1 MKPMS
6 LAAAFRRI
14 SGLTGLSRIL
24 GFLRDIA
31 FAAFLGAGPA
41 ADAFLV
47 ALKLPN
53 MFRRLTAEGALANAF
68 VPSFAEARAGEGPGP
83 AMRLAGEVQTTVLV
97 ALVVLVLIGE
107 AMMPSVIALLAPGFV
122 DTPGRLDAAVRLA
135 RVTFPYLPMISLVA
149 FWAALANAHDRFS
162 AAALMPVI
170 FNICLIAGAVAIPVY
185 GSASAG
191 QPVAGSPMGDA
202 AMPLALALLVAGGL
216 QLVFMGGVL
225 IRAGIMPGWHLPRL
239 VPAARRMWRRFVTA
253 SAGAVAMQ
261 INLIVDLVLASL
273 IGVGAISWLYYA
285 DRIVQL
291 PLGVIGIALGTAL
304 LPRLSAQFRADDL
317 APVRQTLADAVTF
330 ASFFV
335 LPASVALVMIGP
347 DIITGLFRYG
357 AFSMAD
363 AQASGLAVAAY
374 AIGLP
379 GHLLV
384 KILQPAFYANH
395 RPGLVLAV
403 SVAMVTAN
411 IILSLSLMPHFGHV
425 GLALAT
431 SISGILAAVAL
442 MVAAMRAGYVGALPG
457 AILMRICAAC
467 GAMVAMLAG
476 LDLLLPPVGAALR
489 MAVLVGGGGTA
500 FLITAILVR
509 AVPRQLIRG

>member
-68 VPSFAEARAGEGPGP
+68 VPSFAEVRDADGSGP
-83 AMRLAGEVQTTVLV
+83 AMRLAGEVQTTLLLVLTG
-97 ALVVLVLIGE
+97 LVVTGE
-107 AMMPSVIALLAPGFV
+107 IMMPSVIALLAPGFV
-122 DTPGRLDAAVRLA
+122 ETPDRLDAAVRLA

-170 FNICLIAGAVAIPVY
+170 FNICLIAGAVLIPVY
-185 GSASAG
+185 GSASAE
-191 QPVAGSPMGDA
+191 QLVAGAPMGER
-202 AMPLALALLVAGGL
+202 AMPLALGLLVAGVL
-216 QLVFMGGVL
+216 QLVFIGAVL
-225 IRAGIMPGWHLPRL
+225 IRAGIMPAWYLPQL
-239 VPAARRMWRRFVTA
+239 APAARRMWRRFVTA

-317 APVRQTLADAVTF
+317 APVRQTLADAMTF

-363 AQASGLAVAAY
+363 AHASGVALAAY

-379 GHLLV
+379 GHFLV
-384 KILQPAFYANH
+384 KILQPAFYADH
-395 RPGLVLAV
+395 RPGLVLGV
-403 SVAMVTAN
+403 SVAMVATN

-431 SISGILAAVAL
+431 SISGLLAAVAL
-442 MVAAMRAGYVGALPG
+442 MAAALRAGYVGALPG
-457 AILMRICAAC
+457 AILVRILACCGMMAA
-467 GAMVAMLAG
+467 ALAG
-476 LDLLLPPVGAALR
+476 IDLVMPMVSGVLR
-489 MAVLVGGGGTA
+489 MAVLVGGGGAA
-500 FLITAILVR
+500 FLITAFVLR